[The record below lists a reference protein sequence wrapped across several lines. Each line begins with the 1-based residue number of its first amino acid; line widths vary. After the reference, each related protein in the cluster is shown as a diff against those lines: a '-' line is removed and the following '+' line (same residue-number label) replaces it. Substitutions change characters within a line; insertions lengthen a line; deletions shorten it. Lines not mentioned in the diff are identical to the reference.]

1 MLPDGNGDFTRL
13 MGMLVKKENVGFGLR
28 SWRYS
33 MHVVDG
39 EIKQMFIEPGLMD
52 DCPDDPFEIS
62 DVDTM
67 LNYLSK

>member
-1 MLPDGNGDFTRL
+1 
-13 MGMLVKKENVGFGLR
+13 
-28 SWRYS
+28 